1 MSTVS
6 MDAKPFIDYD
16 GPTGPF
22 VALEDHMARLE
33 SPEALAAL
41 GHSAMLIALGRNP
54 EADQFAAG
62 LHGQPTLSR

>member
-1 MSTVS
+1 MSIVS

-33 SPEALAAL
+33 SAEALAAF
-41 GHSAMLIALGRNP
+41 GHSAMLTALGRNP
-54 EADQFAAG
+54 EADQFAAR
-62 LHGQPTLSR
+62 LHAQHVISR